1 MLFPGKK
8 CRNSRHQRVVLCIAA
23 FFIISYPA
31 LSVLLLPF
39 QVNKPLLMLQFSS
52 LSLISLTISQS
63 LLLLFLMPLL
73 LPV

>member
-1 MLFPGKK
+1 MLFFGKK
-8 CRNSRHQRVVLCIAA
+8 CRNSRHQRVVLGIAA
-23 FFIISYPA
+23 FFIISYST

-39 QVNKPLLMLQFSS
+39 QVNKPFLMLQFSS